1 MSARPLVNASES
13 EAEIP
18 QALSIVE
25 LILMLLA
32 VAGGT
37 FAAAVVLP
45 LWLPGLAESLLGSE
59 PKAFWYLAR
68 TTGVVAY
75 LLLWLTIV
83 YGLVVSNKMARL
95 WNGGPTAV
103 ELHQFITW
111 LAVAFGLFHA
121 LILMGDKY
129 IKSNL
134 TQIAT
139 PFAYAGYEP
148 FWVGLGQV
156 AFYLTL
162 IVAASVYVRKWMG
175 YRAWRTLHYLSFV
188 IYFLLT
194 LHGFFSGTD
203 TKASPVLAM
212 YTLTSVVAY
221 FLLIVRI
228 LNAVRTARP
237 THNAAAKS
245 TSHSAPAR

>member
-1 MSARPLVNASES
+1 MSARLVAVQE
-13 EAEIP
+13 EIP

-25 LILMLLA
+25 LLLMLLA
-32 VAGGT
+32 VAGGA
-37 FAAAVVLP
+37 FAASVVLP
-45 LWLPGLAESLLGSE
+45 LWLPGLTESLLGSE

-68 TTGVVAY
+68 STGVVAY
-75 LLLWLTIV
+75 LLLWLTVV

-95 WNGGPTAV
+95 WNGGPAAV

-111 LAVAFGLFHA
+111 LAVAFALFHA

-129 IKSNL
+129 IKSSL
-134 TQIAT
+134 TQIVT
-139 PFAYAGYEP
+139 PFAYTGYEP

-162 IVAASVYVRKWMG
+162 LVAASVYVRKWMG

-188 IYFLLT
+188 VYFLLT
-194 LHGFFSGTD
+194 LHGIFAGTD
-203 TKASPVLAM
+203 TKAPAVLAM
-212 YTLTSVVAY
+212 YALTGISIY

-228 LNAVRTARP
+228 LAAVRAARP
-237 THNAAAKS
+237 THNAVAKS
-245 TSHSAPAR
+245 VPHSSPAR

>member
-1 MSARPLVNASES
+1 MSARPLAQEQ
-13 EAEIP
+13 EIP
-18 QALSIVE
+18 QALNIVE
-25 LILMLLA
+25 LMLMLFA
-32 VAGGT
+32 VAGGA

-45 LWLPGLAESLLGSE
+45 LWLPGLTQSLLGSE

-68 TTGVVAY
+68 STGVVAY
-75 LLLWLTIV
+75 LVLWLTIV

-111 LAVAFGLFHA
+111 LAVAFGMFHA

-129 IKSNL
+129 IKSSL
-134 TQIAT
+134 IQIVT
-139 PFAYAGYEP
+139 PFAYTGYEP

-162 IVAASVYVRKWMG
+162 LVAASVYLRKWMG
-175 YRAWRTLHYLSFV
+175 YRAWRALHYLGFV
-188 IYFLLT
+188 VYFLLT
-194 LHGFFSGTD
+194 LHGIFAGTD
-203 TKASPVLAM
+203 TQAPALLAM
-212 YTLTSVVAY
+212 YGLTAVSVY

-228 LNAVRTARP
+228 LSAVRAARP

-245 TSHSAPAR
+245 VSHSSAAR